1 MSTDLDRDFIA
12 LRGYKSSLLPPIFRD
27 ICSYKWHELALNQ
40 VAKPWS
46 HQYLDPAIG
55 TKCGGL
61 FPKMFPGTNLQPWV
75 ITPTKIGVYN

>member
-40 VAKPWS
+40 VARAPGVTNI
-46 HQYLDPAIG
+46 YIDPAIG

-61 FPKMFPGTNLQPWV
+61 FPKMFGGQICNF
-75 ITPTKIGVYN
+75 G